1 MKNKRNEAMTHAIKI
16 GKAIYAILA
25 ADTDVNSIVGSK
37 IFPLVAENGTTF
49 PFLCYTREG
58 LQPSTG
64 TKDGYIGDL
73 VTFRVDVV
81 ADTYNQLI
89 DLADAVRQCLEK
101 RMHQAANLKLEDTY
115 LASISEA
122 YDSDTYITQMRFICV
137 VNDDPSQNQTIT
149 IL

>member
-1 MKNKRNEAMTHAIKI
+1 MTHAIKI
-16 GKAIYAILA
+16 GKAIYAILSV
-25 ADTDVNSIVGSK
+25 DTDVNSIVGSK

-64 TKDGYIGDL
+64 TKDGYVGDL

-81 ADTYNQLI
+81 AESYNQLI

-101 RMHQAANLKLEDTY
+101 RYHASSGLILKETY
-115 LASISEA
+115 LSGINEA
-122 YDSDTYITQMRFICV
+122 YDSDTYITQMRFICEV
-137 VNDDPSQNQTIT
+137 VDDPTTQENSSN
-149 IL
+149 

>member
-1 MKNKRNEAMTHAIKI
+1 MTHAIKI
-16 GKAIYAILA
+16 GKAIYAILS
-25 ADTDVNSIVGSK
+25 ADTNVASVVSTK

-64 TKDGYIGDL
+64 TKDGYVGDL

-81 ADTYNQLI
+81 AESYNQII

-101 RMHQAANLKLEDTY
+101 RYHASAGLILKETY
-115 LASISEA
+115 LSGINEA
-122 YDSDTYITQMRFICV
+122 YDADTYITQMRFICEV
-137 VNDDPSQNQTIT
+137 VDDPTPQENSSN
-149 IL
+149 